1 MSFIDELKH
10 LEEEFVAEF
19 VAPVEAETD
28 TVEAEIAVKEIEAPH
43 PNPIIALAIAQ
54 AAERLANESK

>member
-10 LEEEFVAEF
+10 LEEESIAEF
-19 VAPVEAETD
+19 VAPVEAE
-28 TVEAEIAVKEIEAPH
+28 IAVKAIEAPH

-54 AAERLANESK
+54 AAERLANETR